1 MATLPD
7 AAGLITSTDD
17 PLSLERFEQALAS
30 LFRSD
35 GNAAAAIERAIERD
49 PACAAGHC
57 LRAGAL
63 VLSGADMP
71 AAALAESIAAVE
83 CSSGANERERR
94 HAAAARHWLVG
105 DVARAAGVYGDLLRD
120 YPRDRL
126 ALLVAH
132 GLDFRLGRRDMLRD
146 RVAAVLPHWDTRDP
160 EYGYLLGMH
169 AFGLEE
175 TGDYDGALAAARR
188 SLELV
193 PDNAAAIHVIAH
205 VLEMRGSPDRGIAW
219 LRGTQPT
226 WSANAGFRVHLAW
239 HLALFQID
247 ADDAANALSTYDDLI
262 APQLD
267 GGNNG
272 LVDASALLWRLQLR
286 GTQSPRRWRE
296 VTGHWMR
303 RRIIGSRAFELV
315 HAVMAFAAA
324 KQHARARQLAKR
336 LQSDTIAPCAQ
347 RERGIGA
354 GETPGRGHHVVLP
367 RRLRRRRRVDF
378 GDTRRGRSMRR
389 QRGAVRPDSSDAA
402 RGGAAREA
410 GTAGPDAGGRANGAQ
425 AREPPQSMA
434 QGTGVDPGNRAAGD
448 VSVARGARCWCPL
461 AQTETIAQQTVSQS
475 THRRYRAPSR

>member
-7 AAGLITSTDD
+7 AAGLIASTGD
-17 PLSLERFEQALAS
+17 PLALECFEQALAS

-49 PACAAGHC
+49 PACAVGHC

-63 VLSGADMP
+63 VLSGVDMHE
-71 AAALAESIAAVE
+71 AALAASVAAIE
-83 CSSGANERERR
+83 CSSAANERERR
-94 HAAAARHWLVG
+94 HAAAARHWLIG
-105 DVARAAGVYGDLLRD
+105 DAARAARVYGDLLRD

-188 SLELV
+188 SLALV

-205 VLEMRGSPDRGIAW
+205 VLEMRGSPAKGIAW
-219 LRGTQPT
+219 LRGTQPI
-226 WSANAGFRVHLAW
+226 WVANAGFRIHLAW

-267 GGNNG
+267 GGSNG

-303 RRIIGSRAFELV
+303 RRIIGNRAFELV

-324 KQHARARQLAKR
+324 KQHASARRLAKR
-336 LQSDTIAPCAQ
+336 LQSDTLLRARSGNEELALAKPLIAAIMSFCRGDYDGVVESISAIRATADRCGGSVAQ
-347 RERGIGA
+347 CDLIHLTLLEAALRGKREQLARTLA
-354 GETPGRGHHVVLP
+354 AERTVRKPAS
-367 RRLRRRRRVDF
+367 RLNRWLK
-378 GDTRRGRSMRR
+378 
-389 QRGAVRPDSSDAA
+389 A
-402 RGGAAREA
+402 RAWTLGAAR
-410 GTAGPDAGGRANGAQ
+410 
-425 AREPPQSMA
+425 
-434 QGTGVDPGNRAAGD
+434 
-448 VSVARGARCWCPL
+448 L
-461 AQTETIAQQTVSQS
+461 AT
-475 THRRYRAPSR
+475 